1 MTLVSEKQQ
10 KRNTKNKEHCS
21 KKMVNMMITKKE
33 MQLTTESTIRKR
45 KMNIKICWKK
55 RSQN

>member
-1 MTLVSEKQQ
+1 MALVSEKQQ

-33 MQLTTESTIRKR
+33 MQLTIESTMRKR
-45 KMNIKICWKK
+45 KMNLKIC
-55 RSQN
+55 

>member
-21 KKMVNMMITKKE
+21 KEMVNMMITKKE
-33 MQLTTESTIRKR
+33 MQLTIESTMRKR
-45 KMNIKICWKK
+45 KMNLKIC
-55 RSQN
+55 